1 MVASGKFRAFFDLL
15 CFRDPSFFIP
25 GSIHHSL
32 PTWSEILYDFPNRST
47 LLRYLEFGVDVQEF
61 FIKFEG
67 TFQGQVYSSHSPP
80 RALFPNNRRCQAFP
94 ELISNTILD
103 RVANGSLSVWG
114 KVGEVSPPTWLC
126 QLL

>member
-1 MVASGKFRAFFDLL
+1 MW
-15 CFRDPSFFIP
+15 P
-25 GSIHHSL
+25 
-32 PTWSEILYDFPNRST
+32 EILYDFPNRST
-47 LLRYLEFGVDVQEF
+47 LLRYLEFGVDVKEF

-67 TFQGQVYSSHSPP
+67 TFQGQVYSSPSPP

-103 RVANGSLSVWG
+103 RVANGSLSVLG
-114 KVGEVSPPTWLC
+114 KVEEVSPPTWLC